1 MIHVIFLA
9 QLREQLGVSSMDI
22 PAGRIKTLSE
32 LKQHLLLQN
41 PAWEP
46 MLSNLKILT
55 AVNYSYVKGDQVLLD
70 GDEVAFFPPVTGG

>member
-9 QLREQLGVSSMDI
+9 QLREQLGVSAIDI
-22 PAGRIKTLSE
+22 PAEQIKTLSE
-32 LKQHLLLQN
+32 LKNHLLLQN

-46 MLSNLKILT
+46 TLSNIKILT
-55 AVNYSYVKGDQVLLD
+55 AVNHAYVKGDQPLLD

>member
-9 QLREQLGVSSMDI
+9 QLREQLGVSAIDI
-22 PAGRIKTLSE
+22 PAGQIKTLSE
-32 LKQHLLLQN
+32 LKKNLLLQN

-46 MLSNLKILT
+46 MLSNIKILT
-55 AVNYSYVKGDQVLLD
+55 AVNHSYVKGDQALMD